1 MLNARFFEL
10 YVYVY
15 SHIYVYTVT
24 IIKNINFTQNYDI
37 TISQKEEDDKDVV
50 LRRGDKRKRTKYS
63 SFLVGNYSI

>member
-10 YVYVY
+10 YVY

-24 IIKNINFTQNYDI
+24 IKNINFTQNYDI